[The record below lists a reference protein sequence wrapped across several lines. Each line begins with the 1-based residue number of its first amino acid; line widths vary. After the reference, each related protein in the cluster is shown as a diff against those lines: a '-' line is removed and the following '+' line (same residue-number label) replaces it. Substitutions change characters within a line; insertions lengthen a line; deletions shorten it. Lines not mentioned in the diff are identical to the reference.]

1 MRRVPAH
8 KTGPPLY
15 QRPARFG
22 TLARL
27 APPTLKTLRKIGI
40 IAAKASLGNKHR
52 NFGRHPAQVPIA
64 RSYQH
69 MRQSGLK
76 REAGNRLA
84 IDRKSVVW
92 GKSVSVRVDFGGR
105 RIIKKKKTKIHTT
118 NNYET

>member
-52 NFGRHPAQVPIA
+52 NFGRHPAQVPIS
-64 RSYQH
+64 RPSQH
-69 MRQSGLK
+69 LRPSGPTT
-76 REAGNRLA
+76 EAGTRLA
-84 IDRKSVVW
+84 ILGVPDSVVQCPQ
-92 GKSVSVRVDFGGR
+92 R
-105 RIIKKKKTKIHTT
+105 IHT
-118 NNYET
+118 

>member
-64 RSYQH
+64 RSYTN
-69 MRQSGLK
+69 MRQSGLT
-76 REAGNRLA
+76 RGAGNRL
-84 IDRKSVVW
+84 RSEERRV
-92 GKSVSVRVDFGGR
+92 GKERVRTVG
-105 RIIKKKKTKIHTT
+105 I
-118 NNYET
+118 